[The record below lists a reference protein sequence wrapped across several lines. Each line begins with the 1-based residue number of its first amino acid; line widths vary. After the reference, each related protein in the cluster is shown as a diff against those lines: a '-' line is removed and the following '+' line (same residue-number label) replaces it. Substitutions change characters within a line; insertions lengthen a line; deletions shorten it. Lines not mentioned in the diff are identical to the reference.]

1 MATKKHWNNLAWTK
15 RLTRFPNHKAHWLVV
30 YRLATMGS
38 STLRW
43 QLESCSYIFLKSSSS
58 WLYSTYKQL
67 QHNMRLMHKISWKL
81 CSAVTSSR
89 EEWATEDTAT
99 IEQALQPY
107 EECPWNSEIN
117 KLFNSTPELH
127 LILDSNSFERIRNK
141 VKNLMRKK
149 TKRPKH

>member
-1 MATKKHWNNLAWTK
+1 MAARELQLYFLEKQFK
-15 RLTRFPNHKAHWLVV
+15 LTL
-30 YRLATMGS
+30 
-38 STLRW
+38 
-43 QLESCSYIFLKSSSS
+43 QYI
-58 WLYSTYKQL
+58 QAIAA
-67 QHNMRLMHKISWKL
+67 QHEVDAQDLIEIMQ
-81 CSAVTSSR
+81 CCDQQSR
-89 EEWATEDTAT
+89 GVATEDTAT

-117 KLFNSTPELH
+117 ELFNSTPELH